1 MSDIKQTTSVHSALF
16 SGAGADARLASM
28 GYDPELKRNLSMF
41 TILGLSFS
49 IIAAPFGLSTTF
61 SIALACGGPV
71 TSLYGWLFVS
81 LISLCMAA
89 SLAEL
94 CSMYPTSGGVYV
106 WSAFVATRKWA
117 PLTSWIVGWV
127 SLVANWTLCLSIN
140 FGGAQLIM
148 AAISQF
154 RNNQWTPQ
162 AWQTILTFWACMLIA
177 AIVNAYGVKFNYLDR
192 LNTLSFYWT
201 AAGTLIIAITI
212 LVRAKDGRKDA
223 EFVFA
228 GWENTSGWPDGWAF
242 FVGLLQAAYTL
253 TGYGTVAALCEEV
266 AEPEKQVPKAIVW
279 SVVAASITGFV
290 YLIPVLFVLTPD
302 AADLL
307 TTAAGQPIPVLFSL
321 ATGSAGGGFGLL
333 FIILG
338 VFAFAG
344 IGSLTVALRC
354 TWAFARDGAIPGSK
368 YWSKVNKSLDLP
380 LNALILSAIVVSLL
394 GLIYLGNT
402 AAFSAFTGV
411 ATICLGISYGIPI
424 AVAMFRK
431 RIMLKDAPWNLGK
444 FGYVI
449 NMITFVWI
457 VLATV
462 LFCMPTT
469 KEVEASTMNY
479 ASVVFTFFFVL
490 SAGWWFVWGNKH
502 YVGPLGAAR
511 EEAVAQIKPHT
522 HTPVHAQA
530 LTAGEEATVEVAS
543 HNSEEKETSHHV

>member
-1 MSDIKQTTSVHSALF
+1 MTDLKQTTSVHSIISA
-16 SGAGADARLASM
+16 GAGADAKLASM
-28 GYDPELKRNLSMF
+28 GYNAELKRNLSMF

-49 IIAAPFGLSTTF
+49 IIAAPFGLSTAF
-61 SIALACGGPV
+61 SIALTCGGPI
-71 TSLYGWLFVS
+71 TILYGWLVVS
-81 LISLCMAA
+81 IISLCMAA

-94 CSMYPTSGGVYV
+94 CSMYPSSGGVYV
-106 WSAFVATRKWA
+106 WAAFVATKKWA

-154 RNNQWTPQ
+154 RGNEWAPA
-162 AWQTILTFWACMLIA
+162 AWQTILTFWACMVIA
-177 AIVNAYGVKFNYLDR
+177 AIVNAYGVKYNYLDR

-201 AAGTLIIAITI
+201 AAGTIIIGVTI
-212 LVRAKDGRKDA
+212 LARAKDGRKDA
-223 EFVFA
+223 DFVFA

-290 YLIPVLFVLTPD
+290 YLIPVLFILTPD

-307 TTAAGQPIPVLFSL
+307 SAAAGQPIPVLFSL
-321 ATGSAGGGFGLL
+321 ATGSPGGGFGLL

-368 YWSKVNKSLDLP
+368 YWAKVNKSLDLP
-380 LNALILSAIVVSLL
+380 LNSLILSTIVVSLL

-411 ATICLGISYGIPI
+411 ATICLSISYGIPI
-424 AVAMFRK
+424 CVAMFR
-431 RIMLKDAPWNLGK
+431 RRVMLQDAPWTLGK

-449 NMITFVWI
+449 NMVTFLWI
-457 VLATV
+457 ILATV
-462 LFCMPTT
+462 LFCMPT
-469 KEVEASTMNY
+469 VAQPEASTMNY
-479 ASVVFTFFFVL
+479 ASVVFAFFFVL
-490 SAGWWFVWGNKH
+490 SAGWWFAWGSRH
-502 YVGPLGAAR
+502 FVGPLGAAP
-511 EEAVAQIKPHT
+511 EEAVKNISPNNH
-522 HTPVHAQA
+522 HVHAQDA
-530 LTAGEEATVEVAS
+530 KPTVEVSS
-543 HNSEEKETSHHV
+543 HGSEEK

>member
-1 MSDIKQTTSVHSALF
+1 MSAVKQTTSIHSISSA
-16 SGAGADARLASM
+16 AGADARLASM
-28 GYDPELKRNLSMF
+28 GYDAELKRNLNMM
-41 TILGLSFS
+41 TICGLSFS
-49 IIAAPFGLSTTF
+49 IIAAPFGLSTAF
-61 SIALACGGPV
+61 SIALTCGGPI
-71 TSLYGWLFVS
+71 TILYGWLFVS

-106 WSAFVATRKWA
+106 WSAFVATKKWA

-154 RNNQWTPQ
+154 RNNEWAPSP
-162 AWQTILTFWACMLIA
+162 WQTILTFWALMVIS
-177 AIVNAYGVKFNYLDR
+177 AIINAYGVKYNYLDR

-201 AAGTLIIAITI
+201 AAGTIIIAITI
-212 LVRAKDGRKDA
+212 LARAKDGRKDA
-223 EFVFA
+223 EFVFS
-228 GWENTSGWPDGWAF
+228 GWENSSGWPDGWAF

-266 AEPEKQVPKAIVW
+266 AEPEKQVPRAIVW
-279 SVVAASITGFV
+279 SVVLASITGFF
-290 YLIPVLFVLTPD
+290 YLIPVLFVLTPE

-307 TTAAGQPIPVLFSL
+307 SAAAGQPIPVLFSL
-321 ATGSAGGGFGLL
+321 ATGSPGGGFGLL

-354 TWAFARDGAIPGSK
+354 TWAFSRDGAIPGSK
-368 YWSKVNKSLDLP
+368 YWSKVNKRLDIP
-380 LNALILSAIVVSLL
+380 LNSLILSTVVISLL
-394 GLIYLGNT
+394 GLIYFGSS
-402 AAFSAFTGV
+402 AAFAAFTGV
-411 ATICLGISYGIPI
+411 ATICLSISYGIPI
-424 AVAMFRK
+424 AVAMFR
-431 RIMLKDAPWNLGK
+431 RRVMLKGAPYSLGR

-457 VLATV
+457 ILATI

-469 KEVEASTMNY
+469 KEVTASTMNY
-479 ASVVFTFFFVL
+479 ASVVFMGFFVM
-490 SAGWWFVWGNKH
+490 SAAWWFMWGNKH
-502 YVGPLGAAR
+502 YVGPLGAAP
-511 EEAVAQIKPHT
+511 EEAKQHIAAAKRGAIRPEPVAD
-522 HTPVHAQA
+522 
-530 LTAGEEATVEVAS
+530 VAS
-543 HNSEEKETSHHV
+543 QDSEEKKDAAAVAAV

>member
-1 MSDIKQTTSVHSALF
+1 MSEMKATTSVHSVVSA
-16 SGAGADARLASM
+16 GAGADAHLASM
-28 GYDPELKRNLSMF
+28 GYDAQLKRNLSMM

-49 IIAAPFGLSTTF
+49 IIAAPFGLSTAF
-61 SIALACGGPV
+61 SIALTCGGPV
-71 TSLYGWLFVS
+71 TILYGWLVVS

-106 WSAFVATRKWA
+106 WAAFVATKKWA

-154 RNNQWTPQ
+154 RNNEWAPE
-162 AWQTILTFWACMLIA
+162 AWHTILTFWACMVIA
-177 AIVNAYGVKFNYLDR
+177 AIVNAYGVKYNYLDR

-212 LVRAKDGRKDA
+212 LARAKDGRKDA

-242 FVGLLQAAYTL
+242 FVGLLQASYTL

-266 AEPEKQVPKAIVW
+266 AEPEKQVPRAIVW

-302 AADLL
+302 AAALL
-307 TTAAGQPIPVLFSL
+307 STAAGQPIPVLFSL

-338 VFAFAG
+338 VFTFAG

-380 LNALILSAIVVSLL
+380 LNALILSTVVVSLL

-411 ATICLGISYGIPI
+411 ATICLSISYGIPI
-424 AVAMFRK
+424 AVAMFR
-431 RIMLKDAPWNLGK
+431 RRSMLKGAPWNLGR

-469 KEVEASTMNY
+469 MEVEASTMNY
-479 ASVVFTFFFVL
+479 ASVVFAFFFVL
-490 SAGWWFVWGNKH
+490 SAGWWFAWGSRH
-502 YVGPLGAAR
+502 YVGPLGAVAD
-511 EEAVAQIKPHT
+511 EAKAAHT
-522 HTPVHAQA
+522 HAA
-530 LTAGEEATVEVAS
+530 AADTVDAKPAVDVAS
-543 HNSEEKETSHHV
+543 HSSEEK